1 MVVYSAQ
8 DREFAE
14 PILRAYEKR
23 TGVEVLPKFD
33 VESTKTV
40 GLANDI
46 IAEKSRPRC
55 DLFWNN
61 EILNTLRLKEQGLLA
76 PFQPSHAGDL
86 PETFKAKDGTWY
98 GFAGRARV
106 LIVNTKLIPE
116 AERPKGIKDLLD
128 PKWKGKIGIA
138 KPLFG
143 TTATHAAC
151 LFAAWGDEK
160 AKGFFRDL
168 KANGVQVLS
177 GNKQVATATGSGQ
190 IAFGLTDTDDAM
202 GEVEAGSPVAIVYPD
217 RKPTNSVR
225 CSSPTPWRHQG
236 GPHPG
241 GGASLADHLLSP
253 EVEAALANGP
263 RRRSRCLKTHRGL
276 GTRRDAEDRPRDGG
290 RLRGRGEGL
299 EQGRRISRRRV
310 RRLIP
315 DAIADRNTWTRRGRA
330 MKTTKN
336 HAQPARFVRPA
347 GSRPASDRRRIVRAR
362 ARRRPGTSRQTRP
375 AGSPGDSPTRSGSG
389 KSPWTAATT
398 SSTRKPGTMTTRS
411 MSPWLRVRATG
422 TST

>member
-1 MVVYSAQ
+1 MKTQTAARLSLVVTLGLLAGCGGSRDGASAAPRPQVVVYSSQ
-8 DREFAE
+8 DREFSE
-14 PILRAYEKR
+14 PILKAYEKQS
-23 TGVEVLPKFD
+23 GVQVLPKFD

-61 EILNTLRLKEQGLLA
+61 EILNTLRLKEQRLLA

-116 AERPKGIKDLLD
+116 ADRPKGIKDLLD

-160 AKGFFRDL
+160 AKEYYRAL
-168 KANGVQVLS
+168 KANEVQVLS

-217 RKPTNSVR
+217 RKPDELGTLFIPNTLVIIK
-225 CSSPTPWRHQG
+225 G
-236 GPHPG
+236 GPHPD
-241 GGASLADHLLSP
+241 AARALADHLLSP

-263 RRRSRCLKTHRGL
+263 SARYRC
-276 GTRRDAEDRPRDGG
+276 
-290 RLRGRGEGL
+290 
-299 EQGRRISRRRV
+299 
-310 RRLIP
+310 
-315 DAIADRNTWTRRGRA
+315 
-330 MKTTKN
+330 
-336 HAQPARFVRPA
+336 
-347 GSRPASDRRRIVRAR
+347 
-362 ARRRPGTSRQTRP
+362 
-375 AGSPGDSPTRSGSG
+375 
-389 KSPWTAATT
+389 
-398 SSTRKPGTMTTRS
+398 
-411 MSPWLRVRATG
+411 
-422 TST
+422 